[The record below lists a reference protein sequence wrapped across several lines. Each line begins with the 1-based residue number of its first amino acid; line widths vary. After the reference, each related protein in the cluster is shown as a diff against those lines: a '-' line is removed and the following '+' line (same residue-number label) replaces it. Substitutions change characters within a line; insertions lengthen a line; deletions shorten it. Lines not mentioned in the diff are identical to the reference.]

1 MLGSVFIVFSQLQPE
16 LGAPQQLK
24 LSSSDHST
32 AMSNSLN
39 GGWQEGNMSRKL
51 NQSFPAGQQPS
62 SFFESPLWCG
72 LADRLG
78 RGGGWN
84 CERSVCRCEQES
96 VTKMQADTFALAAFK
111 TKETPN

>member
-1 MLGSVFIVFSQLQPE
+1 MSRRRPFEFEGVIQPASKTVLGSVFIVFFQLQPE
-16 LGAPQQLK
+16 LSAWRRRLK
-24 LSSSDHST
+24 PSSSDHST

-78 RGGGWN
+78 NGGGV
-84 CERSVCRCEQES
+84 E
-96 VTKMQADTFALAAFK
+96 L
-111 TKETPN
+111 